1 MFVAPRA
8 RMIASSSSLS
18 PSPCPPSALSIA
30 GRAGHAF
37 TPHAM
42 MQGFTCHAR
51 GVELAASAPARA
63 HARVRSKRLHDV
75 LLRVEDGRL
84 VVACTCPARSFGLDV
99 CKHAW
104 AALLEVDRQDGLSAL
119 RKTRGPLVVVAA
131 PFAAAT
137 AEAEATA
144 PLEAAM
150 TAPRSRSKKPAAST
164 SATKKAPA
172 ETTPGGNKA
181 TTASKKKAS
190 SETASAPR
198 STETPASNKKADAE
212 TTRASASAR
221 SRPRKPAPSPTRR
234 PKRR

>member
-1 MFVAPRA
+1 
-8 RMIASSSSLS
+8 MIASSSSPS

-51 GVELAASAPARA
+51 GVELAASTPGRA

-104 AALLEVDRQDGLSAL
+104 AALLEVDRQDGLSDL

-131 PFAAAT
+131 PLPTAAGAMDAT
-137 AEAEATA
+137 AT
-144 PLEAAM
+144 LEAAM
-150 TAPRSRSKKPAAST
+150 TPPQARSKKPAAST
-164 SATKKAPA
+164 TATKKAPA
-172 ETTPGGNKA
+172 ETTTGGSKA
-181 TTASKKKAS
+181 TTAPKKRAS
-190 SETASAPR
+190 SETATAPR
-198 STETPASNKKADAE
+198 GSQTSPTKKRAAAE
-212 TTRASASAR
+212 TTRASASTKAQA
-221 SRPRKPAPSPTRR
+221 RKPSPPPRR
-234 PKRR
+234 GSKRP

>member
-1 MFVAPRA
+1 MFVAPRT
-8 RMIASSSSLS
+8 RMIASSSS

-30 GRAGHAF
+30 GRAGRAF

-51 GVELAASAPARA
+51 GVELAASTPGRP

-75 LLRVEDGRL
+75 LLRVDDGRL
-84 VVACTCPARSFGLDV
+84 GGPCTCPARSFGLDV

-104 AALLEVDRQDGLSAL
+104 AALLEVDRQDGLSDL

-131 PFAAAT
+131 PLPTATESADAT
-137 AEAEATA
+137 AT
-144 PLEAAM
+144 LEGGM
-150 TAPRSRSKKPAAST
+150 TASRARSKKPAAST
-164 SATKKAPA
+164 TAKKKAPA
-172 ETTPGGNKA
+172 ETAPGGNKA

-198 STETPASNKKADAE
+198 GSETSASKKNADAE
-212 TTRASASAR
+212 TTRASATTKAR
-221 SRPRKPAPSPTRR
+221 PQKPAPAPTRR
-234 PKRR
+234 SKRR

>member
-1 MFVAPRA
+1 
-8 RMIASSSSLS
+8 MIASSSSLS

-51 GVELAASAPARA
+51 GVELAASDPGRA

-131 PFAAAT
+131 PLPAAAGS
-137 AEAEATA
+137 ADATA
-144 PLEAAM
+144 TLEAAM
-150 TAPRSRSKKPAAST
+150 TAPRARSKKPAAST
-164 SATKKAPA
+164 TAAKKAPA
-172 ETTPGGNKA
+172 ETTPGGSKA
-181 TTASKKKAS
+181 TTSASKKNASSETAAATRGSETSASKKKAAA
-190 SETASAPR
+190 ETA
-198 STETPASNKKADAE
+198 
-212 TTRASASAR
+212 RASATTKA
-221 SRPRKPAPSPTRR
+221 RPRKPTPPPTPRS
-234 PKRR
+234 KRR